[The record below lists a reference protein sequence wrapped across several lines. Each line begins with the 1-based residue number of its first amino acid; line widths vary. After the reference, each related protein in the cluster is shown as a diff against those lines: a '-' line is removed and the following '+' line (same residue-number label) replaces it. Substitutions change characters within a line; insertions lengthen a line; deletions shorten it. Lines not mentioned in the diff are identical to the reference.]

1 MIVTMRARIR
11 NRISHNIDINSRI
24 SMRIRISID
33 KMIGILFH
41 RRVLYEDL
49 FLIRKERIKL
59 GYMHGSKA
67 AEKETYIDRMEA

>member
-1 MIVTMRARIR
+1 MV
-11 NRISHNIDINSRI
+11 INVILKRRKYSY
-24 SMRIRISID
+24 SID

-41 RRVLYEDL
+41 RGVLYEDL

-67 AEKETYIDRMEA
+67 AEKETYIDRMVA